1 MCNIYKLFSRLKYM
15 ERISVKDCGVINKH
29 FWKWHYFNSCSSCF
43 VTLSVSCQECEKVST
58 IWLAEKNISPIT
70 LDDLNVARFIVT
82 QAAFLW
88 ITRMGQKSKG
98 ACNKSSVGKS
108 LICCF
113 FFKTSDSILS
123 SCTQMY
129 QICHNITIFDL
140 LLDKSNLIFC
150 CTGPTHPTYWT
161 IKVII
166 ILISH
171 IF

>member
-1 MCNIYKLFSRLKYM
+1 M

-88 ITRMGQKSKG
+88 MTRMGQKSKG
-98 ACNKSSVGKS
+98 ACDKSSVGKS
-108 LICCF
+108 LICF
-113 FFKTSDSILS
+113 FFQNFGQYTELLHPNVSNMPQHNYFWPAVRQKQLNFLLYGPDPPYILDDQS
-123 SCTQMY
+123 NNNTDFTY
-129 QICHNITIFDL
+129 L
-140 LLDKSNLIFC
+140 LVWSLSF
-150 CTGPTHPTYWT
+150 
-161 IKVII
+161 
-166 ILISH
+166 
-171 IF
+171 